1 MIIIMGTG
9 IGVIIPV
16 YNVGPYLAQCLDT
29 VCSQTL
35 APRSI
40 VCINDGSTDQ
50 STEILRQYADR
61 YQNLHL
67 IEQENLGYGVAVNR
81 GLSILDTEYASIIE
95 PDDFVDPFHFE
106 RLYDV
111 ASKSGMPDIVKF
123 AYYDY
128 FESEN
133 GSCKILPSESSKL
146 EPYLQP
152 FQIRQY
158 PELLLY
164 HPSIWSC
171 IYRSDFLHENQIRL
185 IEAPGAGWT
194 DNPYFISTMCRAKS
208 IIWSNERHYYYRR
221 TNPNASSNLRDC
233 KIPLLRAL
241 ELLEFVQS
249 DGLIDPV
256 ILRYIYKRCMLHIQ
270 IVSDNDH
277 YDPVENGPLVH
288 EIVSRVPANIL
299 QDSLFT
305 PQECALYRVFRD
317 WRNLE

>member
-1 MIIIMGTG
+1 MGIE

-16 YNVGPYLAQCLDT
+16 YNVGRYLVQCLDS

-35 APRSI
+35 MPHSI

-50 STEILRQYADR
+50 STEILHQYANR
-61 YQNLHL
+61 YPNIHL
-67 IEQENLGYGVAVNR
+67 IEQENLGYGAAVNR
-81 GLSILDTEYASIIE
+81 GLSTLNTTYVCIIE
-95 PDDFVDPFHFE
+95 PDDFVDPTHFE

-111 ASKSGMPDIVKF
+111 AVKSGMPDIVKF

-128 FESEN
+128 FEAED
-133 GSCKILPSESSKL
+133 GSCKIFPSPSSQL
-146 EPYLQP
+146 EPFLQP

-171 IYRSDFLHENQIRL
+171 TYRLNFLRANNIRL
-185 IEAPGAGWT
+185 VEAPGAGWT
-194 DNPYFISTMCRAKS
+194 DNPFFISTMCRAKS

-221 TNPNASSNLRDC
+221 TNPDASSNLKDC

-241 ELLEFVQS
+241 ELLEFVQN
-249 DGLIDPV
+249 DGLNDQI
-256 ILRYIYKRCMLHIQ
+256 ILRYIYKRCMIHIQ
-270 IVSDNDH
+270 IVSDNEY
-277 YDPVENGPLVH
+277 YDPAENGPLLQ
-288 EIVSRVPANIL
+288 EIVSKIPTDIL
-299 QDSLFT
+299 EDSLFT

-317 WRNLE
+317 RRKSE